1 MPGINSD
8 LTIKKYS
15 KVMWEVIKD
24 LIKFIAQLLAK
35 RKATFEAVVRC
46 KYTMNSKGK
55 QQSQFTLILQNVGKG
70 DAKNIEISSDDIY
83 LIFNKHFDIVS
94 TGKVIQSPISLV
106 ISNPN
111 DNFRI
116 NVDWN
121 DSRKH
126 RQKNTI
132 IANVEYD

>member
-1 MPGINSD
+1 
-8 LTIKKYS
+8 
-15 KVMWEVIKD
+15 MWEVIKD

-35 RKATFEAVVRC
+35 RKAIFEAVIRC

-94 TGKVIQSPISLV
+94 TGKAIQSPISLV

-116 NVDWN
+116 NIEWN

-126 RQKNTI
+126 RQKDTI

>member
-1 MPGINSD
+1 
-8 LTIKKYS
+8 
-15 KVMWEVIKD
+15 MWEVIKD

-70 DAKNIEISSDDIY
+70 DAKNIEINSDDIY

-94 TGKVIQSPISLV
+94 TGKVIRSPISLV

-126 RQKNTI
+126 RQKDTI

>member
-1 MPGINSD
+1 
-8 LTIKKYS
+8 
-15 KVMWEVIKD
+15 
-24 LIKFIAQLLAK
+24 
-35 RKATFEAVVRC
+35 
-46 KYTMNSKGK
+46 MNSKGK
-55 QQSQFTLILQNVGKG
+55 QQSQSTLILQNVGKG

-94 TGKVIQSPISLV
+94 TGKAIQSHISLV

-126 RQKNTI
+126 RQKDTI

>member
-1 MPGINSD
+1 MERYENTLPE
-8 LTIKKYS
+8 LTK
-15 KVMWEVIKD
+15 EVSEYESEV
-24 LIKFIAQLLAK
+24 

-55 QQSQFTLILQNVGKG
+55 QQSQFTLILQYVGKG

-94 TGKVIQSPISLV
+94 TGKAIQSHISLV

-126 RQKNTI
+126 RQKDTI

>member
-1 MPGINSD
+1 
-8 LTIKKYS
+8 
-15 KVMWEVIKD
+15 MWEVIKD

-35 RKATFEAVVRC
+35 RKAIFEAVIRC

-55 QQSQFTLILQNVGKG
+55 QESQFTLLLQNVGKG

-94 TGKVIQSPISLV
+94 TGKAIQSPISLV
-106 ISNPN
+106 YSNQN

-126 RQKNTI
+126 RQKDTI

>member
-1 MPGINSD
+1 
-8 LTIKKYS
+8 
-15 KVMWEVIKD
+15 
-24 LIKFIAQLLAK
+24 
-35 RKATFEAVVRC
+35 
-46 KYTMNSKGK
+46 MNSKGK

-94 TGKVIQSPISLV
+94 TGKAIQSHISLV

-126 RQKNTI
+126 RQKDTI

>member
-1 MPGINSD
+1 
-8 LTIKKYS
+8 
-15 KVMWEVIKD
+15 
-24 LIKFIAQLLAK
+24 
-35 RKATFEAVVRC
+35 
-46 KYTMNSKGK
+46 MNSEGK
-55 QQSQFTLILQNVGKG
+55 QQSQFTLILQNVGKEY
-70 DAKNIEISSDDIY
+70 AKNIEISSDDIY

-94 TGKVIQSPISLV
+94 TGKAIQSPISLV

-116 NVDWN
+116 NIEWN

-126 RQKNTI
+126 RQKDTI

>member
-1 MPGINSD
+1 
-8 LTIKKYS
+8 
-15 KVMWEVIKD
+15 MWEVIKD

-94 TGKVIQSPISLV
+94 TGKAIQSPISLV
-106 ISNPN
+106 ISNPPQIRN
-111 DNFRI
+111 LIGCSGTMPEKLQGSFPI
-116 NVDWN
+116 HVFV
-121 DSRKH
+121 
-126 RQKNTI
+126 QKKRAQTQNPLTP
-132 IANVEYD
+132 